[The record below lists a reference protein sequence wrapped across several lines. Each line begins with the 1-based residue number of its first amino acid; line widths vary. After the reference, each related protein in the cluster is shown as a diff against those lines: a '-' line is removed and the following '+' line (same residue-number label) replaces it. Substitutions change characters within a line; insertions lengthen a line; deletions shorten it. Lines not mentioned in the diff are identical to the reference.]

1 MKQRRQHRNE
11 LIAQTLSL
19 STLGLL
25 GLLDLLDNRVL
36 QRLRLGERR
45 VAGDDL
51 SIGANNELLEVPL
64 DGLNAHDTGHLF
76 LQPLEDR
83 GGVFAVYV
91 ELAKDGESD
100 AVVDLAEGL
109 NLVVGTGV
117 LAVELVAGEA
127 EDGEV
132 FRVAL
137 LQLLVELLEAFE
149 LGCETA
155 LGGGVDDEDDLALQG
170 GEGKGLALLCEVV
183 HVNELF
189 AKARAGSWG
198 ASWELWYLLSTGS
211 NS

>member
-11 LIAQTLSL
+11 LIAQTLSV

-25 GLLDLLDNRVL
+25 SLLNFLDKRVL

-64 DGLNAHDTGHLF
+64 DGLDAHDTGHLF
-76 LQPLEDR
+76 LQPSEDG
-83 GGVFAVYV
+83 GGVFAVHV
-91 ELAKDGESD
+91 ELPEDGESD
-100 AVVDLAEGL
+100 AVVELAEGL
-109 NLVVGTGV
+109 DVVVGAGV

-149 LGCETA
+149 LG
-155 LGGGVDDEDDLALQG
+155 V
-170 GEGKGLALLCEVV
+170 
-183 HVNELF
+183 
-189 AKARAGSWG
+189 
-198 ASWELWYLLSTGS
+198 
-211 NS
+211 